1 MSPEYRRRDPVP
13 VVKIGIVDF
22 QKVIRESR
30 LGKSATA
37 LFMREVEAR
46 RAAVGAK
53 EKDVRFL
60 EEELRN
66 PDPKWSPEVRKEKRE
81 RLDREVRDLRRLA
94 SDVEED
100 MKRKEVETTQ
110 AVIAEIRELVRG
122 LIKGDSFTLILEKG
136 TVLAL
141 DETIEVT
148 DRVIKLYDA
157 VKK

>member
-1 MSPEYRRRDPVP
+1 
-13 VVKIGIVDF
+13 
-22 QKVIRESR
+22 
-30 LGKSATA
+30 
-37 LFMREVEAR
+37 
-46 RAAVGAK
+46 
-53 EKDVRFL
+53 
-60 EEELRN
+60 
-66 PDPKWSPEVRKEKRE
+66 
-81 RLDREVRDLRRLA
+81 
-94 SDVEED
+94 